1 MGRLQRATRELCL
14 KCKYH
19 GKSGNTLSCNYERI
33 AGHSRLFENGK
44 MAYSPELCNKFEEG
58 PAKNDWDEFNP
69 KTVRYDDYENYMF
82 QKMEKKHRG
91 QQNV

>member
-1 MGRLQRATRELCL
+1 
-14 KCKYH
+14 
-19 GKSGNTLSCNYERI
+19 
-33 AGHSRLFENGK
+33 
-44 MAYSPELCNKFEEG
+44 MAYSPELCDKFEEG

-82 QKMEKKHRG
+82 QKMEKKRKG

>member
-1 MGRLQRATRELCL
+1 
-14 KCKYH
+14 
-19 GKSGNTLSCNYERI
+19 
-33 AGHSRLFENGK
+33 
-44 MAYSPELCNKFEEG
+44 MAYSPELCDKFEKG

-69 KTVRYDDYENYMF
+69 ETVRYDDYENDMF